1 MRRAPP
7 NAKKGQN
14 NLKSHWRASSSQR
27 VLFCKERTIQLLWG
41 QENKIKNEAIS
52 NWDNK
57 PVVCAVSV
65 KLIPSPALA
74 NRERKITWT
83 DHRRTQPTAV
93 DPEWWAP
100 SNTVETENLTNFY
113 VVECAKWDVSAEP
126 SAVLSYF
133 KPDQEFTEPCFIAL
147 KQYNC
152 RNCRQPVG

>member
-7 NAKKGQN
+7 NAKKGKN
-14 NLKSHWRASSSQR
+14 NLKSYWRASSSQR

-41 QENKIKNEAIS
+41 QENKIKNEVIS

-113 VVECAKWDVSAEP
+113 GLPIENRTAKSCRLGVES
-126 SAVLSYF
+126 SLIL
-133 KPDQEFTEPCFIAL
+133 QRAL
-147 KQYNC
+147 FHCTNAI
-152 RNCRQPVG
+152 